1 MYLLSDLDDRMVN
14 ALQASGRR
22 GRAEVDREGFGLTRE
37 RGVVEGPSRRR
48 RSGRGHHLQ
57 IRDGVDG
64 YLVDSAEE
72 AADRTVELLA
82 DADRAARMGGSGRR
96 RVEEN
101 LRFDAAA

>member
-1 MYLLSDLDDRMVN
+1 MVVQKSIARGSGSPVSDAWWKSRPVVG
-14 ALQASGRR
+14 GRV
-22 GRAEVDREGFGLTRE
+22 GGIT
-37 RGVVEGPSRRR
+37 
-48 RSGRGHHLQ
+48 LQ

-82 DADRAARMGGSGRR
+82 DADQAARMGGSGRR